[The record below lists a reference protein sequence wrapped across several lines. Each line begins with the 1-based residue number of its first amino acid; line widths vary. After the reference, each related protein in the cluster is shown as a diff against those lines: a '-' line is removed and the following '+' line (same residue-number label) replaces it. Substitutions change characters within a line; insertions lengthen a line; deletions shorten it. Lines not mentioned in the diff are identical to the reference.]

1 MSVVLETLQ
10 ASIHEGEAAPSLSKV
25 TKEDEPLVRNFRQ
38 AAGLQR
44 IYRCANT
51 DPLGKL
57 FQSTSDDD
65 KDTAEQKAFDKNLN
79 SSEEILLHKAGLILD
94 LRSNS
99 ERNETLA
106 QAWMSQAPGG
116 KLITKYFSRD
126 VKTTN
131 YNIAD
136 TSERSV
142 YRIDVLSP
150 KRLFDHLGENWLT
163 SPVQKAQYAFSLA
176 FDTQKLHEMRMD
188 ILNGKGLQ
196 GTYEAILC
204 TSGEELFAA
213 LKAITEYLENN
224 QTGDIAIHCVQGK
237 DRTGLIVML
246 CQSIL
251 GIDDA
256 TIVQDYHKSEKLLKK
271 REESAAVT
279 TIAKTQFKGKINKSF
294 FSGSP
299 EEAMISTIAFIKE
312 RHGSFEGYLDFIG
325 FGESW
330 RNRFTAVIS
339 MGGDFRSN
347 L

>member
-1 MSVVLETLQ
+1 M
-10 ASIHEGEAAPSLSKV
+10 
-25 TKEDEPLVRNFRQ
+25 
-38 AAGLQR
+38 
-44 IYRCANT
+44 
-51 DPLGKL
+51 
-57 FQSTSDDD
+57 
-65 KDTAEQKAFDKNLN
+65 
-79 SSEEILLHKAGLILD
+79 HKAGLILD

-237 DRTGLIVML
+237 DR
-246 CQSIL
+246 
-251 GIDDA
+251 
-256 TIVQDYHKSEKLLKK
+256 
-271 REESAAVT
+271 
-279 TIAKTQFKGKINKSF
+279 
-294 FSGSP
+294 
-299 EEAMISTIAFIKE
+299 
-312 RHGSFEGYLDFIG
+312 
-325 FGESW
+325 
-330 RNRFTAVIS
+330 
-339 MGGDFRSN
+339 
-347 L
+347 